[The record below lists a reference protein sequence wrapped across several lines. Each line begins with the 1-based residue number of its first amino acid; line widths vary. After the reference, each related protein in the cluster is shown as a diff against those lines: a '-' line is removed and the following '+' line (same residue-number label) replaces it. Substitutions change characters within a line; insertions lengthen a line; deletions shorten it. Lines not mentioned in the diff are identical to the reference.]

1 MEVDSYSLAKP
12 VLRNVD
18 EQLEQMAVLAVE
30 RLMGKEK
37 LVVEQLLPVA
47 SVDQAWCPEEEGED
61 MVPLEEEVE
70 VAAVAPRT
78 YSPRIRGTR
87 IL

>member
-47 SVDQAWCPEEEGED
+47 SVDQAWCPEEEEE

>member
-12 VLRNVD
+12 VLRRNVD

-47 SVDQAWCPEEEGED
+47 SVDRAMPKK
-61 MVPLEEEVE
+61 
-70 VAAVAPRT
+70 
-78 YSPRIRGTR
+78 
-87 IL
+87 